1 MVMRMKNREIAGY
14 LRDLAFV
21 LARKIEES
29 LHPMCV
35 ERKQVGFDG
44 LVASLDL
51 FLCVVCGARS
61 VVRFWSRSIA
71 DF

>member
-1 MVMRMKNREIAGY
+1 MVMRMKNREIAGF
-14 LRDLAFV
+14 LRDPAFV

-35 ERKQVGFDG
+35 ERKQVDFDV
-44 LVASLDL
+44 LVASSGLS
-51 FLCVVCGARS
+51 LCVVYGARS
-61 VVRFWSRSIA
+61 AVRSWSRSIV

>member
-21 LARKIEES
+21 LARRITKS
-29 LHPMCV
+29 LHPKCV
-35 ERKQVGFDG
+35 ERKRVGFG
-44 LVASLDL
+44 VLVASLGL
-51 FLCVVCGARS
+51 SLCVVCGARLA
-61 VVRFWSRSIA
+61 VRSWNRLIA